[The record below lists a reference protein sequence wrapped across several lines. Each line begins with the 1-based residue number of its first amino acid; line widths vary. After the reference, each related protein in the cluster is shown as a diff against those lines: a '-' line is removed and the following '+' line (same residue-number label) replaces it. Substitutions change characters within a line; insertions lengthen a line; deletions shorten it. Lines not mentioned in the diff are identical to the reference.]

1 VSNLS
6 ELFPEWYRV
15 ADTAPTD
22 DTLEKRQ
29 KGVEAFAEFL
39 SDTDKGSSMADVVE
53 AAQLCFESSLP
64 VETIWPNVTTMRA
77 VFQKADKLF
86 PMRGNDF
93 ELRVLAGASFYQL
106 IWGYDSDTRTAA
118 ALAISCG
125 NCRGQGATPINADV
139 LTQTQRRL
147 PNQSH
152 KARLLQQTSAIKVA
166 PVHAKLGDGLKTTQ
180 AAITA
185 GTAPDTSVIK
195 EVGEHFGRIHAAIGQ
210 LTKNIDATNDK
221 ILKNQKVFQEETDI
235 LWWLTGEQS
244 RDLGQ
249 PLSEVGLR
257 ASCLIAPK
265 ELADKTLFVPGHP
278 ASRSFLARALE
289 RAKGKTSKAPTAL
302 SLADVIAATPVE
314 WRREW
319 MKGVELD
326 STGPLLPV
334 LSAVSASLEIE
345 EGDWSALW
353 RKRTGLKKEIS
364 LSPLDLAEQVFEECL
379 LARLIYSRK
388 ANFKGV

>member
-1 VSNLS
+1 MSNLS
-6 ELFPEWYRV
+6 DLFPEWYRA

-29 KGVEAFAEFL
+29 KGVEAFAELL
-39 SDTDKGSSMADVVE
+39 SDTDKGPSMADVVG

-64 VETIWPNVTTMRA
+64 VETIWPNVTTMRT

-93 ELRVLAGASFYQL
+93 ELRVLAAVSFYQL

-125 NCRGQGATPINADV
+125 NCRGQGATLINADV
-139 LTQTQRRL
+139 LTQTQRGL
-147 PNQSH
+147 VNQSN
-152 KARLLQQTSAIKVA
+152 KARLLWQSNALEVTPA
-166 PVHAKLGDGLKTTQ
+166 HTKLAEGLKTMQVT
-180 AAITA
+180 ITA
-185 GTAPDTSVIK
+185 GIAPDASFAK
-195 EVGEHFGRIHAAIGQ
+195 EVGEHFARIHAAIGQ
-210 LTKNIDATNDK
+210 LTKNIDAANEK

-249 PLSEVGLR
+249 PLSEVGLQ
-257 ASCLIAPK
+257 ASCLVTPK

-289 RAKGKTSKAPTAL
+289 RAKGKASKVPTTL
-302 SLADVIAATPVE
+302 PLADVIAATPQE

-319 MKGVELD
+319 MKGIELD
-326 STGPLLPV
+326 STGPLFPV
-334 LSAVSASLEIE
+334 LSAVSASLQIE
-345 EGDWSALW
+345 EGEWLAW
-353 RKRTGLKKEIS
+353 WKKRTGLKKEIS

-379 LARLIYSRK
+379 LARLIYS
-388 ANFKGV
+388 